1 MNSRPR
7 LIVTEEK
14 HPTGLGSVT
23 WEQRRRMTATELIEL
38 MGPLHVNHPQFKARP
53 RSLLPLPNLALPRIE
68 IESGHNVTFTE
79 LVVLTWRWM
88 MR

>member
-1 MNSRPR
+1 MTSRPR
-7 LIVTEEK
+7 LIVTEE
-14 HPTGLGSVT
+14 HLVGLDRTTS
-23 WEQRRRMTATELIEL
+23 ESRRRMTVGELIEA
-38 MGPLHVNHPQFKARP
+38 MGPLHVNHAQFKARP
-53 RSLLPLPNLALPRIE
+53 RSLLPLPNLALPRVE